1 MQCTSLTKSC
11 NLRSLAI
18 DKQIGELFEGNA
30 MENTSLF
37 EHGMAEVEP
46 GVQLH
51 YVQTGKGTETMVL
64 VHGYPETWWE
74 WRHVMPIFAL
84 AGFRVIAVDYR
95 GAGNSS
101 KPASGYDKRTMAQDI
116 QRLLVD
122 HLAVTCP
129 VIMVG
134 HDIGMTVAFA
144 FAALY
149 PASLKSL
156 VLVDAIV
163 PGTPVFKSFLTT
175 GKLRNSNLAHFF
187 WHNARNNMAETLTA
201 GRERVYIQDFFD
213 RIAFNLGAFGP
224 EVVDH
229 YAAFYAAPGGMKAGF
244 EVYRAFDQDG
254 EDNEMWLKHSG
265 RLRTRTLFVA
275 GAQSFLGTMP
285 QTVLNEIA
293 EDGNCTLIPRS
304 GHYPPEENPE
314 AFASAVISFCRNE

>member
-1 MQCTSLTKSC
+1 M
-11 NLRSLAI
+11 
-18 DKQIGELFEGNA
+18 DD
-30 MENTSLF
+30 TSLF
-37 EHGMAEVEP
+37 QHGMAEVEP

-51 YVQTGKGTETMVL
+51 YVQAGSGAETLVL

-74 WRHVMPIFAL
+74 WRHVMPIFAS

-101 KPASGYDKRTMAQDI
+101 KPASGYDKRTMARDI
-116 QRLLVD
+116 QKLLED
-122 HLAVTCP
+122 HLAVTDP

-149 PASLKSL
+149 PASVKKL

-163 PGTPVFKSFLTT
+163 PGTPTFKAALTT

-224 EVVDH
+224 AVIDRYTAH
-229 YAAFYAAPGGMKAGF
+229 YAGPGGMKAGF

-254 EDNEMWLKHSG
+254 EDNEAWLRDSG
-265 RLRTRTLFVA
+265 RLKMRTLFVA
-275 GAQSFLGTMP
+275 GAESFLGTISEV
-285 QTVLNEIA
+285 VLKEIA
-293 EDGNCTLIPRS
+293 ENGSVTLIPQS

-314 AFASAVISFCRNE
+314 AFAAAVLAFCKGE

>member
-1 MQCTSLTKSC
+1 
-11 NLRSLAI
+11 
-18 DKQIGELFEGNA
+18 

-46 GVQLH
+46 AVQLH
-51 YVQTGKGTETMVL
+51 YVQTGEGAETMVL

-74 WRHVMPIFAL
+74 WRHVMPIL
-84 AGFRVIAVDYR
+84 ASAGYRVIAVDYR

-116 QRLLVD
+116 QKLLVD
-122 HLAVTCP
+122 HLAVTSP

-149 PASLKSL
+149 PASLKRL
-156 VLVDAIV
+156 ILVDAIV

-224 EVVDH
+224 EVIDH
-229 YAAFYAAPGGMKAGF
+229 YTAFYAAPGGMKAGF

-254 EDNEMWLKHSG
+254 EDNEMWLKQSG
-265 RLRTRTLFVA
+265 RLRTRTLFVV
-275 GAQSFLGTMP
+275 GAESFLGTMP
-285 QTVLNEIA
+285 ETVLNEIA
-293 EDGNCTLIPRS
+293 EEGSFTLIPRS

-314 AFASAVISFCRNE
+314 AFASAVISFCKNE

>member
-1 MQCTSLTKSC
+1 MRNT
-11 NLRSLAI
+11 NLF
-18 DKQIGELFEGNA
+18 Q
-30 MENTSLF
+30 
-37 EHGMAEVEP
+37 HGMAEVEV

-51 YVQTGKGTETMVL
+51 YVQVGAGADVMVL
-64 VHGYPETWWE
+64 IHGYPETWWE
-74 WRHVMPIFAL
+74 WRHVMPIFAS

-101 KPASGYDKRTMAQDI
+101 KPANGYDKHTMAKDI

-122 HLAVTCP
+122 HLAVTTP
-129 VIMVG
+129 IIMVG

-144 FAALY
+144 FATLF
-149 PASLKSL
+149 PADVRKL

-163 PGTPVFKSFLTT
+163 PGTPTFKALLTT

-213 RIAFNLGAFGP
+213 RIAFNLGAFEP
-224 EVVDH
+224 EVIDRYTMH
-229 YAAFYAAPGGMKAGF
+229 YASPGGMKAGF

-254 EDNEMWLKHSG
+254 EDNEASLRTSG
-265 RLRTRTLFVA
+265 RLKMPVLFVA
-275 GAQSFLGTMP
+275 GAESFLGTMADV
-285 QTVLNEIA
+285 VLKEIA
-293 EDGNCTLIPRS
+293 EDGSLTLIPQS

-314 AFASAVISFCRNE
+314 AFAATVIAFCESR